1 MNTHD
6 DIVGEI
12 IRRETLEHV
21 DIEDS
26 DAKEELIAQGMSS
39 GTSSNNSSSSS
50 SSSSTNSS

>member
-6 DIVGEI
+6 EIVGEI

-26 DAKEELIAQGMSS
+26 DTEEELVGGGMSS
-39 GTSSNNSSSSS
+39 GTSSNNGSSSS
-50 SSSSTNSS
+50 NSSYSE